1 MTGTQNAVQCNG
13 DSASFRDV
21 LHVLADDPAFRDQFN
36 DWVASSSFDT
46 FRWETP
52 PVTSDLIDRPF
63 EFVVIINP
71 GLGERPDPSVFSK
84 QFTRTPESS
93 IHLFNNLGGDTL
105 LVVPAPVA
113 NHHYYEHLGAFIR
126 GAPHEQSNQLR
137 KQVAEGMLL
146 QMGTQ
151 PAWLNTA
158 SATFRSF
165 PSH

>member
-63 EFVVIINP
+63 EFVVINNP
-71 GLGERPDPSVFSK
+71 GLGERPDP
-84 QFTRTPESS
+84 TPAHSA
-93 IHLFNNLGGDTL
+93 NNLPVHRNHRSICSTTL
-105 LVVPAPVA
+105 AVTPCWWYPHPLPTIIITSTSG
-113 NHHYYEHLGAFIR
+113 HLYERHPTNNVINCGSRLPKACSCRWALNQR
-126 GAPHEQSNQLR
+126 G
-137 KQVAEGMLL
+137 
-146 QMGTQ
+146 
-151 PAWLNTA
+151 
-158 SATFRSF
+158 
-165 PSH
+165 